1 MKQKKCVFFIV
12 SILLSLILSIQVY
25 AVGDGNLDGGG
36 GSMGQ
41 GTSQN
46 SWSPGNEGVRVTVIR
61 AESHDPVTRP
71 IDLTNKHPNIAYSF
85 GKVSKMSYTR
95 GVKYLGTYYDTYA
108 AIDTEGRQWKFM
120 SDGSITAQKKSN
132 GRKINAGREYQT
144 EMVSPICRYEDIVT
158 IQEII
163 RKLKEHGALT
173 NGSCGIHVHIN
184 AEPFDARTL
193 RNITNIMAAKED
205 LIHKAL
211 GVSVDRQHRWCQPV
225 DTRFLEE
232 LNRRKPKSME
242 AVERIWYNGESRRDQ
257 HYDDSRYH
265 CLNLHSVFQ
274 KGTVE
279 FRLFNGTLHAGKIKA
294 YIQFCL
300 AIGAQALNQ
309 SCASR
314 RKTQTSN
321 EKYTFRTWLLRLGL
335 NGEEF
340 ATARQHL
347 LANLPGCIAWKDPAQ
362 AEAQKERMR
371 QKREKELA
379 ERIQRQETIHPIE
392 ELESAGE
399 AQESPAF
406 CMRM

>member
-1 MKQKKCVFFIV
+1 MELKEQKFGIEIEMTGITRAKAAEVTAEYF
-12 SILLSLILSIQVY
+12 
-25 AVGDGNLDGGG
+25 
-36 GSMGQ
+36 
-41 GTSQN
+41 GT
-46 SWSPGNEGVRVTVIR
+46 R
-61 AESHDPVTRP
+61 
-71 IDLTNKHPNIAYSF
+71 
-85 GKVSKMSYTR
+85 
-95 GVKYLGTYYDTYA
+95 VKYLGTYYDTYA

-205 LIHKAL
+205 LIYKAL

-321 EKYTFRTWLLRLGL
+321 EKYMKYDKMIAVNKAESEQKIKKAIRAIDDMGARGLPISVTELVRWTGLSRGFFYKNVQVRQKLEEAIKQPRRIDVQQPSEERNAADYNFQELKKDFNSCQSENQRLKAENEQLLQKCSIL
-335 NGEEF
+335 
-340 ATARQHL
+340 
-347 LANLPGCIAWKDPAQ
+347 
-362 AEAQKERMR
+362 QKEVDTLK
-371 QKREKELA
+371 KRLDRKEIAL
-379 ERIQRQETIHPIE
+379 
-392 ELESAGE
+392 LKKL
-399 AQESPAF
+399 
-406 CMRM
+406 

>member
-1 MKQKKCVFFIV
+1 MTGGAD
-12 SILLSLILSIQVY
+12 SYILK
-25 AVGDGNLDGGG
+25 G
-36 GSMGQ
+36 
-41 GTSQN
+41 
-46 SWSPGNEGVRVTVIR
+46 
-61 AESHDPVTRP
+61 
-71 IDLTNKHPNIAYSF
+71 
-85 GKVSKMSYTR
+85 
-95 GVKYLGTYYDTYA
+95 
-108 AIDTEGRQWKFM
+108 
-120 SDGSITAQKKSN
+120 
-132 GRKINAGREYQT
+132 
-144 EMVSPICRYEDIVT
+144 
-158 IQEII
+158 
-163 RKLKEHGALT
+163 
-173 NGSCGIHVHIN
+173 
-184 AEPFDARTL
+184 
-193 RNITNIMAAKED
+193 
-205 LIHKAL
+205 
-211 GVSVDRQHRWCQPV
+211 
-225 DTRFLEE
+225 
-232 LNRRKPKSME
+232 
-242 AVERIWYNGESRRDQ
+242 YNGESRRDA

-379 ERIQRQETIHPIE
+379 ERIQRQEIIHPIE

>member
-1 MKQKKCVFFIV
+1 MELKEQKFGIEIEMTGITRAKAAEVTAEYF
-12 SILLSLILSIQVY
+12 
-25 AVGDGNLDGGG
+25 
-36 GSMGQ
+36 
-41 GTSQN
+41 GT
-46 SWSPGNEGVRVTVIR
+46 R
-61 AESHDPVTRP
+61 
-71 IDLTNKHPNIAYSF
+71 
-85 GKVSKMSYTR
+85 
-95 GVKYLGTYYDTYA
+95 VKYLGTYYDTYA

-193 RNITNIMAAKED
+193 RNITNIMAAKE
-205 LIHKAL
+205 
-211 GVSVDRQHRWCQPV
+211 
-225 DTRFLEE
+225 
-232 LNRRKPKSME
+232 
-242 AVERIWYNGESRRDQ
+242 SRRDQ

-347 LANLPGCIAWKDPAQ
+347 LANLPGCIAWKYPAQ